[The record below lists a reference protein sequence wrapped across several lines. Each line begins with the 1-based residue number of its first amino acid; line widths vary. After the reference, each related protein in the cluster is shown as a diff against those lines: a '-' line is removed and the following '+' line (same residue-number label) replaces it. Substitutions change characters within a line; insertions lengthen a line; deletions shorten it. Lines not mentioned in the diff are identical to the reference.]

1 MSSLAS
7 SGNLTHERHVDR
19 AVTGSNIKGKEGI
32 VMWTPL
38 GIHMDAY
45 LDKAFQPHLTMYGVD
60 FSDPGRR
67 SDKIP
72 RKQRHGRKALGPEQ
86 QLGSQVSDLVFGTGP
101 MQRDGQRL
109 EHNVRPPWTPA
120 SIPGFMGINSAF
132 TSEVAAGMA
141 MPPDEKADFLVDSS
155 SGARCYVHRSTSA
168 PPRSSAWGRSHGF
181 RDDVIVI
188 SPSEDR
194 ARAERR
200 ALVPD
205 GHRRSD
211 HNFSGGSMLTS
222 SDADVAGYVE
232 GAHRTLPRDN
242 LQVGSCAVD
251 PASASRSHDRGVRM
265 RRPTQRHV
273 SEAHFLGSELD
284 DRSLSSPRA
293 RVRASDEAERAAALK
308 PHGTHTRDLASHFTS
323 APSVYAQNGAPK
335 LDVEIDDGVSHG
347 RVDVMRR
354 LGRIHGDRVDGDRN
368 QSRNPPRESEPPSP
382 DARRDVVP
390 GAAAMRRSAPCR
402 AGLASPLLARRSALE
417 GHPLH
422 YFSERLHFADD
433 HAHDGAAREG
443 AAGAVVGARHAR
455 HVSAL
460 RPSVWGVGSH
470 DVSTHGM
477 LHYHDEPNAHDGAS
491 PPVVPMRG
499 EARDTIR
506 APMGEARDT
515 IRAPRSLSPRP
526 EARPNL
532 DRPEA
537 RPQPWHGDR
546 SPRGG
551 GGGSG
556 DGGGAR
562 DGARG
567 GAHGGA
573 LGSPCGRISTSVSG
587 GSVCSSPR
595 SRSSSSSRLTYAL
608 VSPRPSRRGTSAAA
622 LEARAGACH

>member
-1 MSSLAS
+1 MS
-7 SGNLTHERHVDR
+7 
-19 AVTGSNIKGKEGI
+19 
-32 VMWTPL
+32 
-38 GIHMDAY
+38 
-45 LDKAFQPHLTMYGVD
+45 
-60 FSDPGRR
+60 RR
-67 SDKIP
+67 
-72 RKQRHGRKALGPEQ
+72 
-86 QLGSQVSDLVFGTGP
+86 
-101 MQRDGQRL
+101 
-109 EHNVRPPWTPA
+109 
-120 SIPGFMGINSAF
+120 
-132 TSEVAAGMA
+132 
-141 MPPDEKADFLVDSS
+141 
-155 SGARCYVHRSTSA
+155 
-168 PPRSSAWGRSHGF
+168 
-181 RDDVIVI
+181 
-188 SPSEDR
+188 
-194 ARAERR
+194 
-200 ALVPD
+200 
-205 GHRRSD
+205 
-211 HNFSGGSMLTS
+211 
-222 SDADVAGYVE
+222 
-232 GAHRTLPRDN
+232 
-242 LQVGSCAVD
+242 
-251 PASASRSHDRGVRM
+251 
-265 RRPTQRHV
+265 
-273 SEAHFLGSELD
+273 
-284 DRSLSSPRA
+284 
-293 RVRASDEAERAAALK
+293 
-308 PHGTHTRDLASHFTS
+308 
-323 APSVYAQNGAPK
+323 
-335 LDVEIDDGVSHG
+335 
-347 RVDVMRR
+347 
-354 LGRIHGDRVDGDRN
+354 
-368 QSRNPPRESEPPSP
+368 
-382 DARRDVVP
+382 
-390 GAAAMRRSAPCR
+390 APCR

-515 IRAPRSLSPRP
+515 IRAPMGEARDTIRAPRSLSPRP

-537 RPQPWHGDR
+537 RPQPGHGDR

-551 GGGSG
+551 GGGNG

-573 LGSPCGRISTSVSG
+573 LGSPRGRISTSVSG